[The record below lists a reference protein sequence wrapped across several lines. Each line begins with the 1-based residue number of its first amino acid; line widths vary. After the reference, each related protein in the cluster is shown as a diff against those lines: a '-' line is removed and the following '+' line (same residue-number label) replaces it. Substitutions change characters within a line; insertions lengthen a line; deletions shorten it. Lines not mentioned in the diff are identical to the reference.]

1 MLLFLNMQIYD
12 FLHFQSTSNYIA
24 RRYGVRAAMPGFIG
38 RKLCPD
44 LVIVPCN
51 FDKYTAVSKQVRE
64 IFSDYDTNFCP
75 MSLDEAYLDF
85 TDHLVKRVGLS
96 EQQRTFQFRLDPKLY
111 CQCVKA
117 PKESSLSTF
126 NKSTERNIVESSEIS
141 SLAEQSAKGVNV
153 TSDPNL
159 NTLISDS
166 SSTEGDQKMGR
177 ASCDLCGKIVADDTA
192 VQRELFGQ
200 GPEEAVREMRF
211 RIQQTTQLTASAG
224 Q

>member
-1 MLLFLNMQIYD
+1 MILL
-12 FLHFQSTSNYIA
+12 FQSTSNYIA

-85 TDHLVKRVGLS
+85 TDHLIKRVGLT
-96 EQQRTFQFRLDPKLY
+96 EQQRTYQYRLDPKLY

-117 PKESSLSTF
+117 TPKESSLSTF
-126 NKSTERNIVESSEIS
+126 NKSNEGNIVESSEIS
-141 SLAEQSAKGVNV
+141 SLPEQSAKGVNV
-153 TSDPNL
+153 TSDLNPN
-159 NTLISDS
+159 TPISDS
-166 SSTEGDQKMGR
+166 SSTEGDQKMR
-177 ASCDLCGKIVADDTA
+177 KMSCNLCGKIVPDDTA
-192 VQRELFGQ
+192 VKTELFDQ
-200 GPEEAVREMRF
+200 GTEEAVREMRF